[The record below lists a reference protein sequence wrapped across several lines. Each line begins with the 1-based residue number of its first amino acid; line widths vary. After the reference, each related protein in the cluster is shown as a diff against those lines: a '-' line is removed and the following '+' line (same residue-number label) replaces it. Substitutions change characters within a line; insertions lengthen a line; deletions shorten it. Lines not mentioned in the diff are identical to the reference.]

1 MKAPR
6 IYVACSWNYSVS
18 RYFSCCLLSDTVLGF
33 SLFILHYNFA
43 AFRSWSMKAV
53 KEIYGKK
60 TGKEIGYQD
69 IFYILTIF
77 LGSTTIQRVRK
88 LFLDPNEMAASL
100 RQGVKIFL
108 SLPGIYIQN
117 LVFEAL
123 KMCKTLWGR
132 YIYYSVFS
140 VVVKSIIWCLS
151 CDFDESIIWCF

>member
-1 MKAPR
+1 MFQG
-6 IYVACSWNYSVS
+6 ILVAVCYLTPFWV
-18 RYFSCCLLSDTVLGF
+18 F
-33 SLFILHYNFA
+33 LFLYFA

-53 KEIYGKK
+53 KKIYGKK

-123 KMCKTLWGR
+123 KMC
-132 YIYYSVFS
+132 
-140 VVVKSIIWCLS
+140 
-151 CDFDESIIWCF
+151 